1 MSTWIQALK
10 IFNKDGM
17 WCMPRK
23 GSPEHAKVL
32 DIMKKIKSGDQ
43 KRITDSASSKKALEM
58 ETPKRKLRT
67 EKEKKETEMMGME
80 DRDVGKDELI
90 YAEGKTFN
98 TFGYDNPEMFYL
110 VKRGNKGIRFAEGIP
125 PNYTKKLKKL
135 SEVELLPQDPK
146 FPKRIS
152 FMAKRRG
159 FKTEQVI
166 HADYLVAAKTK
177 DEIYI
182 TKLTSEYVN
191 KIRKIKEEWGKL

>member
-1 MSTWIQALK
+1 MCGGTKWTDSLK
-10 IFNKDGM
+10 QWNEGKPS

-23 GSPEHAKVL
+23 GTQGHAEVLSIMNTPKV
-32 DIMKKIKSGDQ
+32 
-43 KRITDSASSKKALEM
+43 
-58 ETPKRKLRT
+58 KRKLS
-67 EKEKKETEMMGME
+67 KKSKQQTEMEMMAME

-159 FKTEQVI
+159 FKTERVI

-191 KIRKIKEEWGKL
+191 KIRKIKEEWGNQL